1 MKILSII
8 LAAALSTIAISN
20 ANARDSFSVGINI
33 GGYGYAPPP
42 VVYYYPPPPPVYY
55 GAPSTYYSA
64 PVVRY
69 APVVSYRYYDGDRYH
84 GYHRNW
90 GNRDWDDNHHR
101 GHHRHGRGH
110 DRD

>member
-8 LAAALSTIAISN
+8 LAVATLSTIAISN

-33 GGYGYAPPP
+33 GGYDYAPPP
-42 VVYYYPPPPPVYY
+42 VVYYYPPPPTVYY
-55 GAPSTYYSA
+55 GAPSAYYPA

-84 GYHRNW
+84 GYHR
-90 GNRDWDDNHHR
+90 DWDDDHHGHR
-101 GHHRHGRGH
+101 GWRHGHGH